1 MTRRYLLFFSVC
13 LFLFGAQF
21 TESFSQSIALPEFE
35 FPFQDPGLDT
45 EARIN
50 DLVSRLTL
58 EEKASQ
64 MLYNS
69 PAIEQLN
76 IPEYNWW
83 NECLH
88 GVGRAGKATVFPQ
101 AIGLAATFDEALIFR
116 VATAISNEA
125 RAKHH
130 AAVRLESREQY
141 VGLSFWTPNINIFRD
156 PRWGRGQETYGEDPY
171 LTSRIGIAFVRGLQG
186 NDPKYL
192 KAAACAKHYVVHSG
206 PEESRHR
213 FNALPSER
221 DFRETY
227 LPGFKALVE
236 TANVEA
242 IMCAY
247 NRTYD
252 LPCCGSPFLLKDILR
267 NEWGFDG
274 HVVSDCWALDDI
286 WARHKVVESR
296 QEAAA
301 MALKAGVNLNCGYIY
316 ELLPEAVEDSLIT
329 EEQIDAALKPL
340 LRTRFKLGLFDPD
353 SLVPYSSILPK
364 EINSEMHKKLAYEA
378 AAKSIVLLKN
388 ENNILPLDKKTTKT
402 ILMAGPTAMDVHC
415 LVGNYTGYSGQLT
428 TFVEGMVDRADP
440 GAVVEFNQG
449 ILFHNDSL
457 FRGSWQAGRA
467 DAVVL
472 CLGINALFEGE
483 EGDAMMNP
491 HGGDRVDIRLPENQL
506 EYVKMIR
513 EKIQD
518 KPLIVVITGGSAQA
532 IPEIDSIAD
541 AVLFAWYPGE
551 AGGYALADIL
561 FGEVNPS
568 GRLPVTFYKSLVDL
582 PDYEDYNMD
591 GRTYR
596 YFEGEPLYAF
606 GYGLSYTEFS
616 YSKLGIANIEDGWW
630 VQLVLKNTGE
640 YDGDEVVQVYARHT
654 DPKHWRPVKQ
664 LVAFRR
670 VSLKTGEEQRLT
682 IPVSRE
688 QLQYWDVDSQSYKV
702 EPGDY
707 EFFVGPSSDKAV
719 LKRTIEIK

>member
-1 MTRRYLLFFSVC
+1 MYQRFFLLCSIFCF
-13 LFLFGAQF
+13 FLFHIPMVCFPQS
-21 TESFSQSIALPEFE
+21 EDSQETA
-35 FPFQDPGLDT
+35 FPFQDPGLDI
-45 EARIN
+45 EDRIN
-50 DLVSRLTL
+50 DLVSRMTL
-58 EEKASQ
+58 EEKTGQ
-64 MLYNS
+64 MVYNS
-69 PAIEQLN
+69 PGIERLG

-130 AAVRLESREQY
+130 AAARLGNREQY

-192 KAAACAKHYVVHSG
+192 KTAACAKHYAVHSG

-213 FNALPSER
+213 FNALPTER

-236 TANVEA
+236 TGKVEA
-242 IMCAY
+242 VMCAY

-252 LPCCGSPFLLKDILR
+252 QPCCGSPYLLEEILR
-267 NEWGFDG
+267 NDWGFQG

-286 WARHKVVESR
+286 WARHKVVEKR

-301 MALKAGVNLNCGYIY
+301 MAVKAGVNLNCGYIY
-316 ELLPEAVEDSLIT
+316 QHLSDALKDSLVT
-329 EEQIDAALKPL
+329 EAEIDAAIKPL
-340 LRTRFKLGLFDPD
+340 LRTRFRLGLLDPD
-353 SLVPYSSILPK
+353 SLVPYASILPK
-364 EINSEMHKKLAYEA
+364 EINSEAHQKLAYEA

-388 ENNILPLDKKTTKT
+388 KNNVLPLDKKTTKT

-449 ILFHNDSL
+449 MLFHNDSL
-457 FRGSWQAGRA
+457 FRGFWQAERA
-467 DAVVL
+467 DAVIL
-472 CLGINALFEGE
+472 CLGISALFEGE

-491 HGGDRVDIRLPENQL
+491 YGGDRVDIRLPENQL
-506 EYVKMIR
+506 EYVKVIR
-513 EKIQD
+513 EKVQD

-551 AGGYALADIL
+551 AGGFALADIL
-561 FGEVNPS
+561 FGDVNPS
-568 GRLPVTFYKSLVDL
+568 GRLPVTFYKSLNDL
-582 PDYEDYNMD
+582 PDYEDYSME

-596 YFEGEPLYAF
+596 YFDGEPLYAF

-670 VSLKTGEEQRLT
+670 VPLKIGEEQRLT

-688 QLQYWDVDSQSYKV
+688 QLQYWDVDSHSYQV

-707 EFFVGPSSDKAV
+707 EFFVGPSSDKSV
-719 LKRTIEIK
+719 LTRTIEIK